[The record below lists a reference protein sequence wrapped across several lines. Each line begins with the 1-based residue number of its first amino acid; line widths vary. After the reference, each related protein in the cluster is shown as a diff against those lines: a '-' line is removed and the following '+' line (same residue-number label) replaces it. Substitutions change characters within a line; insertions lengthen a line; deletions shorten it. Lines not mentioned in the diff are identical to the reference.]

1 MKAKFIQIHTLT
13 AYAGVLLN
21 RDEAGMAK
29 RLPYGGA
36 MRLRISSQCKKRHMR
51 TADDDRSIANLAR
64 EIGQQGVRSR
74 IAIEELV
81 IAPLSGKASD
91 EILGVIGAG
100 IAGKLYGAKGA
111 TDVKSRQVLLLGNAE
126 IEWLKSEAQAIAL
139 TSADKEDA
147 AKRIAEW
154 AKDET
159 KTLAQLAEGSALTAG
174 LEAALWGRM
183 VTSDKAANTDAA
195 VAVNHSYTVHGEQ
208 SELDYFTAVDDLTP
222 SAGGIFDQEI
232 TSGLFYGHM
241 VLDIPQLVANT
252 TGIYRT
258 EWDGDIDREIAARVA
273 ENLVHLAAKVTP
285 GSKKGS
291 TAPFS
296 PASLVIVEMHDQQ
309 PMTFDAAFLDPLD
322 LIDRKDGMPLGRR
335 AANAISDAITGY
347 DSMYGKGRARIQAAM
362 PGFAIPDIEKS
373 TLDDIGKKVAEAV
386 RSTSV

>member
-13 AYAGVLLN
+13 SYAGVLLN

-51 TADDDRSIANLAR
+51 TADDERSIASLAR
-64 EIGQQGVRSR
+64 EIGQEGVRSR

-81 IAPLSGKASD
+81 IGPLSGKASKD
-91 EILGVIGAG
+91 VLEVIGAG

-111 TDVKSRQVLLLGNAE
+111 TDVKSRQVLLLGSAE
-126 IEWLKSEAQAIAL
+126 IEWLRSEAQAIAVA
-139 TSADKEDA
+139 SADKEDA
-147 AKRIAEW
+147 AQRIAAW

-159 KTLAQLAEGSALTAG
+159 KTLTQLSEGTALTAG

-183 VTSDKAANTDAA
+183 VTSDKAANTDSA
-195 VAVNHSYTVHGEQ
+195 VSVNHSYTVHGEQ

-252 TGIYRT
+252 TGVYRK
-258 EWDGDIDREIAARVA
+258 EWDSAIDREIAARVA

-285 GSKKGS
+285 GAKKGS

-296 PASLVIVEMHDQQ
+296 PASLIVVEMHDQQ
-309 PMTFDAAFLDPLD
+309 PTTFDAAFLDPID
-322 LIDRKDGMPLGRR
+322 LIDRKEGRPLGRR
-335 AANAISDAITGY
+335 AADAIAGAIAGF
-347 DSMYGKGRARIQAAM
+347 DAMYGKGRVRFQAAM
-362 PGFAIPDIEKS
+362 PGYAIQGIE
-373 TLDDIGKKVAEAV
+373 TLSLDALGHKISEAV
-386 RSTSV
+386 RSATV